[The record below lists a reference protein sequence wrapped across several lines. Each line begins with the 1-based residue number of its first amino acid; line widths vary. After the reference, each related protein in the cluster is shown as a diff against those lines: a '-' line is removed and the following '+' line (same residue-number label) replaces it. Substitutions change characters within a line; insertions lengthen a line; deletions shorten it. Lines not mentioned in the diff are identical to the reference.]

1 MRLLVKLSGKVLD
14 EPDLLA
20 EQCRQIALLAAREHQ
35 LLLVHGAGKQLT
47 ELCGRLDIPVVQ
59 HQGRR
64 VTDQATLEAAKM
76 VFSAVN
82 RTLTA
87 ALLASG
93 VRAVGLTG
101 YDGGLTRCRRRG
113 PIPVKSKGTQ
123 RDETRLI
130 DFGLVAEIEEV
141 DAAILEGLWE
151 MRMLPVVCSLCAD
164 PGGQVLNIN
173 ADTLAAELA
182 LGARV
187 DRLIAVSDVQGV
199 YFDRNDPCTRI
210 PKMTAKEATDLVR
223 DGRVAEGMVPKL
235 DAAVK
240 LLERGVPSFQL
251 VGPDNDALLRGLEGE
266 AGTVIIGG

>member
-14 EPDLLA
+14 DPMLLS
-20 EQCRQIALLAAREHQ
+20 EQCRQTAQLTAEHQ
-35 LLLVHGAGKQLT
+35 VLVVHGAGKQLT
-47 ELCGRLDIPVVQ
+47 ELCGKLNVPVVQ

-64 VTDQATLEAAKM
+64 VTDAAALEAAKM

-87 ALLASG
+87 ALCAQG
-93 VRAVGLTG
+93 VRVVGLTG

-113 PIPVKSKGTQ
+113 PIPVQVEAKGGP
-123 RDETRLI
+123 ETRLI
-130 DFGLVAEIEEV
+130 DFGLVGEIEAV
-141 DAAILEGLWE
+141 DASILDRLWG
-151 MRMLPVVCSLCAD
+151 MGILPVVCSLCAD
-164 PGGQVLNIN
+164 PSGQVLNIN

-199 YFDRNDPCTRI
+199 YFDRNDPTTRI
-210 PKMTAKEATDLVR
+210 PKMTATQAMALVS
-223 DGRVAEGMVPKL
+223 DGRVAEGMVPKIES
-235 DAAVK
+235 AVK

-251 VGPDNDALLRGLEGE
+251 VGPAPGALLRGLEGE
-266 AGTVIIGG
+266 AGTLIVK